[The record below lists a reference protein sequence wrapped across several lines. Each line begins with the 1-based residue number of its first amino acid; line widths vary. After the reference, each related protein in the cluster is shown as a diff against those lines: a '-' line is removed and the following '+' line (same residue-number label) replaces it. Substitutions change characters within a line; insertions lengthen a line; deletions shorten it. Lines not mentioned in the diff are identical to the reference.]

1 MLFNFFGTLNSI
13 LIVASLVGV
22 FSQVRTVW
30 LRKRDN
36 LNGATE
42 VLSLNKFFVSFLA
55 YYSFFVYG
63 MSIEPFNHF
72 IVWPRLIA
80 ALLVAVI
87 LYEIWV
93 DRKAITPLSFL
104 ILAIVLLVSGVVFG
118 LTGNT
123 YEDNGRQLMTVMIVI
138 ITIFLAQGYIHQIM
152 QVLKLGSTG
161 ALDIKMSQFI
171 LLMDLS
177 TIAFAFVMGLKD
189 GWPLMLLAVVSACT
203 KLIILYLFRWVR
215 TSVSA
220 ERRRRA
226 VCQSDF
232 GSC

>member
-1 MLFNFFGTLNSI
+1 
-13 LIVASLVGV
+13 
-22 FSQVRTVW
+22 
-30 LRKRDN
+30 
-36 LNGATE
+36 
-42 VLSLNKFFVSFLA
+42 
-55 YYSFFVYG
+55 
-63 MSIEPFNHF
+63 
-72 IVWPRLIA
+72 
-80 ALLVAVI
+80 
-87 LYEIWV
+87 
-93 DRKAITPLSFL
+93 
-104 ILAIVLLVSGVVFG
+104 
-118 LTGNT
+118 
-123 YEDNGRQLMTVMIVI
+123 MTVMIVI